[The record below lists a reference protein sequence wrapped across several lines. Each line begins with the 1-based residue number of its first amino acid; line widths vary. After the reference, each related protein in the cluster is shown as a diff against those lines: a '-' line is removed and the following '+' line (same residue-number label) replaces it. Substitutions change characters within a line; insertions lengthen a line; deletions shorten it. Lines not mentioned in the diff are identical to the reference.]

1 MHDLAKW
8 FLNLAFWVSV
18 GVILWVGFFVLV
30 LVLVRMLRNDFF
42 FSSTKHEQKNRSMK
56 QIKVSEVRLDGVVRE
71 TVPQDPTAP

>member
-1 MHDLAKW
+1 M
-8 FLNLAFWVSV
+8 